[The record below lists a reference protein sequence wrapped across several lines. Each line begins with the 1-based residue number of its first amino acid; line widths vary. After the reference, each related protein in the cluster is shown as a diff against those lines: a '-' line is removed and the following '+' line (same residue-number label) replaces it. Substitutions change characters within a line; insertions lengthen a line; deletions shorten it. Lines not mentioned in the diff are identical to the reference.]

1 VPSEASVV
9 ASTVGDEPA
18 LTLAGADGALQA
30 TFLPGL
36 GMVGC
41 SLLHDGDQ
49 LLELRGGPAAYA
61 ERGSSFGIPLLHP
74 WANRLGSWSY
84 TAGGRHVEI
93 DPSSPL
99 AHTDGATG
107 LPMHGLLTASPDW
120 TVTDTHATSDTAN
133 LHAEL
138 DFAAD
143 PALLAA
149 FPFPHR
155 LDFRASV
162 VGTRLAVALTLTPT
176 GVDPVPI
183 SFGFHPYLRLPAT
196 DRRTWVVQL
205 PVLRRAVFDDRGIPT
220 GGEQQIEEGALSGPL
235 GDRVF
240 DDSFDRLGPSLA
252 DQPVVFS
259 VADDRRRLAI
269 EFARGYDVA
278 HVFAPAG
285 SSFICFEPMTAPVDA
300 LSSGRGLRWVEP
312 GSSFVAEFAITV
324 NPV

>member
-1 VPSEASVV
+1 VPGEASVV

-41 SLLHDGDQ
+41 SLLHDGDR

-93 DPSSPL
+93 DPGSPL

-120 TVTDTHATSDTAN
+120 TVTDTHADADTAAFR
-133 LHAEL
+133 AEL
-138 DFAAD
+138 DFAAN

-155 LDFRASV
+155 LEFHVAVRAR
-162 VGTRLAVALTLTPT
+162 RLTVRLILTPT
-176 GVDPVPI
+176 ASDPVPI
-183 SFGFHPYLRLPAT
+183 SFGFHPYLRLPGS
-196 DRRTWVVQL
+196 DRRTWAVDL
-205 PVLRRAVFDDRGIPT
+205 PVLRRAVFDDRGIPI
-220 GGEQQIEEGALSGPL
+220 GVDQPIEPGALSGLL

-259 VADDRRRLAI
+259 VADDRRQLAI
-269 EFARGYDVA
+269 EFTRGYDVA
-278 HVFAPAG
+278 HVFAPTG

-312 GSSFVAEFAITV
+312 GASFVAEFAITV
-324 NPV
+324 TPV